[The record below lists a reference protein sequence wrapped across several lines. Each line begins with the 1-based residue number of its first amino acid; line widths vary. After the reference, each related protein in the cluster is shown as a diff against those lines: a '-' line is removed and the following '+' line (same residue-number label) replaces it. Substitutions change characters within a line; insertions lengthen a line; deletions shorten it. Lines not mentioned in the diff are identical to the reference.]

1 MNAVWSSAPA
11 AGRET
16 KGSDGWRDDC
26 LRGPARA
33 GRFAGETMNER
44 RVVITGIGCLSPLGN
59 DLSSTWEGMKAGR
72 SGIARI
78 TQLDPEPFD
87 CKIAGEV
94 KNFEPD
100 GYFNVPKDSRRADR
114 YVQFAVAASKM
125 AMTDSGLDV
134 STIDARRFGVMVGS
148 GIGGLATLENEH
160 TTYMTRGPKRVSPF
174 TIPMMISNIAS
185 GIISME
191 YGLKGPNMVIV
202 TACATSNHNIGEAWR
217 IIKFGDAD
225 GFLCGGA
232 EATILPMGLCGFGNM
247 KALSTRND
255 EPERASRPF
264 DKNRDGFVMGEGAG
278 VVMLE
283 ELEHAKKRGAKI
295 YAELIGYG
303 VSADAYHLSAPSPD
317 GSGPAYAIQ
326 MALNH
331 GKKNANEV
339 NYLNAHATSTGLGD
353 IAETKAIKLAF
364 GDHAKKGLMVSST
377 KSMTGHM
384 LGAAGGI
391 ELIASIMAIKDSI
404 VPPTIN
410 LEDQDP
416 ECDLDCVPNVA
427 READVKV
434 ALSNSFGFGGH
445 NASVLV
451 SRFE

>member
-1 MNAVWSSAPA
+1 
-11 AGRET
+11 
-16 KGSDGWRDDC
+16 
-26 LRGPARA
+26 
-33 GRFAGETMNER
+33 MNER
-44 RVVITGIGCLSPLGN
+44 RVVITGIGCISPLGN
-59 DLSSTWEGMKAGR
+59 DLTTTWDGLKNGR
-72 SGIARI
+72 SGISRI
-78 TQLDPEPFD
+78 TLLDPEPFD

-94 KNFEPD
+94 KDFNAD
-100 GYFNVPKDSRRADR
+100 SYFGLPKDARRADR
-114 YVQFAVAASKM
+114 YVQFAVAAAKM
-125 AMTDSGLDV
+125 AIEDSGVDT
-134 STIDARRFGVMVGS
+134 STIDSRRFGVMVGS
-148 GIGGLATLENEH
+148 GIGGLSTLEREH
-160 TTYMTRGPKRVSPF
+160 QSYLTKGPKRVSPF

-191 YGLKGPNMVIV
+191 HGLHGPNMVIV

-225 GFLCGGA
+225 AFVCGGA
-232 EATILPMGLCGFGNM
+232 EAAILPMGLSGFANM

-255 EPERASRPF
+255 DPEGASRPF

-278 VVMLE
+278 VLVIE

-317 GSGPAYAIQ
+317 GSGPAFAIQ

-331 GKKNANEV
+331 GKVNANEV
-339 NYLNAHATSTGLGD
+339 QYLNAHATSTGLGD
-353 IAETKAIKLAF
+353 VAETKAIKLAF
-364 GDHAKKGLMVSST
+364 GEYATNGLLVSST

-391 ELIASIMAIKDSI
+391 ELIASIMAIREGV

-410 LEDQDP
+410 VEEQDP
-416 ECDLDCVPNVA
+416 ECDLDVVPNVA

-445 NASVLV
+445 NASLLV